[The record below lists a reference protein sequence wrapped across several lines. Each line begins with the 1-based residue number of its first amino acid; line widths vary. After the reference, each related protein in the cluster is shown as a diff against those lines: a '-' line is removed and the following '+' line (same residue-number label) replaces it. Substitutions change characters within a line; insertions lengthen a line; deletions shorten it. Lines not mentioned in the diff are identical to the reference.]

1 MFMFRL
7 AKELHK
13 TVEEIMQMSSVEY
26 RGWIEYF
33 NWISQEEKKANKKAS
48 RRR

>member
-1 MFMFRL
+1 MYKL
-7 AKELHK
+7 AIELGK

-33 NWISQEEKKANKKAS
+33 NYVNKEQEKAYKKSN
-48 RRR
+48 RRK